1 MADYEGTKIND
12 KVDGGVKVAGH
23 EVFKEG
29 VKAPTAAEAVQVD
42 PALAY
47 ALAKEDAGTIGYQGG
62 YHVKEGDVEAAAEA
76 ASIPSDLNEPC

>member
-1 MADYEGTKIND
+1 MADKVND
-12 KVDGGVKVAGH
+12 NVHGGVKVAGH
-23 EVFKEG
+23 EVKEG

-62 YHVKEGDVEAAAEA
+62 YHAKEGDVEAAAEA

>member
-1 MADYEGTKIND
+1 MRCH
-12 KVDGGVKVAGH
+12 KVCTRNSHSTLLLLALAVA
-23 EVFKEG
+23 
-29 VKAPTAAEAVQVD
+29 AAEAVQVD

-62 YHVKEGDVEAAAEA
+62 YHAKEGDVEAAAEA